1 MNPSNISTLLLDF
14 KLRLENIDEPPTF
27 IECSRMDHHL
37 EQQQQQQLNDSFN
50 SSNSSSL
57 LNHQNPSFSNSFN
70 SSSSVLLLSSSNHKP
85 NSKLNSFSSSPSYNH
100 HSKIN
105 ESIHLSSNSRHS
117 LLSSSLR
124 SSMSSPAK
132 SGPTDAVFSLINY
145 SSPFMGID
153 NQKRGIYAQEILDQ
167 INEWNQQQQHEVTPI
182 VSTSILSFN
191 SNTLGTTLNMSASN
205 SESPLKA
212 LVFGYATLMVCSTK
226 NLSSQSGHVIHLL
239 NKAEYKLRNAITCC
253 ELSREY
259 SLDLMLKSDLHL
271 LLARI
276 LYELSFPRLDELERE
291 SSQMSS
297 NMSNNGGS
305 SSNVGMNSPLQN
317 NAASSISPPIK
328 ITDSQVVTGNNMS
341 PSEPLS
347 APNLTI
353 GTGYSLGSLD
363 NVMAVSL
370 DSPVRAS
377 FSSKC
382 SSPSP
387 RGGMTSPTSS
397 SQKAAQQAQQQIE
410 NMFQDICL
418 HMDSAIKLFEK
429 STQKPKK
436 KTPVVDEKENEPV
449 VVDISQE
456 SKRAYMYMY
465 FGDVL
470 TQWSVRRK
478 QRWAALCSQA
488 QEKYNTCIKICIEK
502 ILSTIDKDKDDVC
515 CINSKFVRC
524 DQDGR
529 NGSFINYVYCP
540 LHHQCLYKYAV
551 LLLYWVRRKREHST
565 IYSGENSSSSDTM
578 LSNFDYEST
587 LTAVNSVGTL
597 TLNYS
602 EFQKLESR
610 LNAEQNKA
618 IPRHAQSIL
627 QNNVASESEKLCK
640 GCVSLWESVCNV
652 EMRKAEI
659 FCVEHNVNPHLFFR
673 LSNSIYEYA
682 LLLIPSASILACND
696 YLSMYDNIDGEPMR
710 NCSRSEI
717 LTSGLSWHDLLF
729 KHRMLDDKKEL
740 LRENNRKI
748 LSDQTSKT
756 VVLDENNK
764 DDLRLRYSLIYSDK
778 IGDINIRTIL
788 TRESLM
794 EKAIEAI
801 DKACSIMVNPNTDML
816 MFQSQLYFEMGALKT
831 TNITSSSES
840 HIVNTLK
847 NHEKK
852 KQQKSEAETL
862 NESMQAENRV
872 RLLKEVDDLFT
883 SSIVAL
889 NKVLEAKP
897 FHMVAM
903 AILGEVYFFWAR
915 AKFGKESDKHIQNA
929 IEIWSRLLTYS
940 QYTGQYNL
948 SLDHISKMISFALEI
963 RKGIIICDGMA
974 LKQGKLRKS
983 WTERYF
989 LLTIEHFGY
998 YEIKSNK
1005 SLKKKKMK
1013 NTVPTDEI
1021 EYVKQNLE
1029 EKFTSNKD
1037 YPFCLEVVCK
1047 KRVFYICYSS
1057 QKELD
1062 RWDAAFEYV
1071 ILMNQIMKPSTTT
1084 TLTITSNSSTHVSL
1098 TKPSK

>member
-1 MNPSNISTLLLDF
+1 MSSASSSLVSLSSSTTTTTTISSTPSPRGSATPSSSSSTGSSNNSSIHGMNPSNISTLLLDF

-132 SGPTDAVFSLINY
+132 SGPTDA
-145 SSPFMGID
+145 
-153 NQKRGIYAQEILDQ
+153 RGIYAQEILDQ

-429 STQKPKK
+429 STQKPKRK
-436 KTPVVDEKENEPV
+436 HL
-449 VVDISQE
+449 
-456 SKRAYMYMY
+456 AYMYMY

-801 DKACSIMVNPNTDML
+801 DKACSIM
-816 MFQSQLYFEMGALKT
+816 
-831 TNITSSSES
+831 
-840 HIVNTLK
+840 
-847 NHEKK
+847 K